1 MARFAP
7 AVTAE
12 SLVQGVVTLFS
23 LPDIYQQVERMIEDP
38 RFTAVDIGEV
48 IAKDPALSLR
58 LLKLVNSS
66 FYGFQARI
74 DTISRA
80 ITVVGVADLKN
91 LVLATSVVDTFN
103 QISSDLVDM
112 NDFWL
117 QSIRCGVIA
126 RLLAKQSAVLH
137 SERLFLAGLL
147 SHIGRLIL
155 YQKLP
160 ELSEKVLKLADYN
173 AALIPSIEQELL
185 GFTFADVGGELIK
198 SWSLPDALYEAIA
211 YQLTPEVA
219 LAHRLDA
226 QLLHIA
232 SVFSYQLVHDKQSIS
247 DLWNTIPVERRS
259 VVSLEEDDLIFLLKQ
274 SEEDVAQFFD
284 LLMSGK
290 KCY

>member
-1 MARFAP
+1 MAKVTP

-38 RFTAVDIGEV
+38 RFTAADIGEV

-91 LVLATSVVDTFN
+91 LVLATSVVDTFS

-112 NDFWL
+112 NEFWL
-117 QSIRCGVIA
+117 QSIHCGVIA
-126 RLLAKQSAVLH
+126 RLLAKHCAVLH
-137 SERLFLAGLL
+137 SERLFLVGLL
-147 SHIGRLIL
+147 SHIGSLIL

-160 ELSEKVLKLADYN
+160 ELSEKVLKLANYN
-173 AALIPSIEQELL
+173 AALIPSIEQELI

-198 SWSLPDALYEAIA
+198 AWSLPDALRESIA
-211 YQLTPEVA
+211 YQLTPEIA

-232 SVFSYQLVHDKQSIS
+232 SIFSDQLVHDQPSIS

-259 VVSLEEDDLIFLLKQ
+259 VVSLEEDDLVFLLKQ

>member
-1 MARFAP
+1 MAKL
-7 AVTAE
+7 TAK

-38 RFTAVDIGEV
+38 RFTAADIGEV
-48 IAKDPALSLR
+48 IAKDPALSMR

-80 ITVVGVADLKN
+80 IIVIGITDLKS
-91 LVLATSVVDTFN
+91 LVLATSVVDTFS

-117 QSIRCGVIA
+117 QSIHCGIIA
-126 RLLAKQSAVLH
+126 RLLAKHSAVLH
-137 SERLFLAGLL
+137 SERLFLTGLL
-147 SHIGRLIL
+147 SHVGSLVL

-160 ELSEKVLKLADYN
+160 KLSEKVLKLANYN
-173 AALIPSIEQELL
+173 VALVPSIEQELI
-185 GFTFADVGGELIK
+185 GVTFADVGGELIK
-198 SWSLPDALYEAIA
+198 AWSLPDALHESIA
-211 YQLTPEVA
+211 YQLTPEKA

-232 SVFSYQLVHDKQSIS
+232 SIFSRQLVYDKQSIFN
-247 DLWNTIPVERRS
+247 LWKTIPIERRS
-259 VVSLEEDDLIFLLKQ
+259 VVSLTPDELVLLLTQ
-274 SEEDVAQFFD
+274 AEQDMAQFFE